1 MTSSPLSLV
10 GLMLTL
16 AGLVGSFFYIQL
28 SNWLRDLLALRQKV
42 ELNKAVGDENQKKA
56 IVECRVEY
64 RKLAT
69 WHTYA
74 VNASVI
80 AFVTYVL
87 VNGLSMIRFAGQDP
101 MQPFIWW
108 ALVVFLI
115 LFLALSLGPLMLL
128 GHQNAQATKTLLDE
142 LWPKKKA

>member
-1 MTSSPLSLV
+1 MSNPLSTV

-28 SNWLRDLLALRQKV
+28 SNWLRDILALLQKV
-42 ELNKAVGDENQKKA
+42 ELNKRAGDENQKKA
-56 IVECRVEY
+56 IVESRIEY

-80 AFVTYVL
+80 AFVTFVL
-87 VNGLSMIRFAGQDP
+87 VLGLCMIRYAATDP
-101 MQPFIWW
+101 MQPYVLAAF
-108 ALVVFLI
+108 VVFLI
-115 LFLALSLGPLMLL
+115 LFLVLSLGLMFL
-128 GHQNAQATKTLLDE
+128 GYSNAQAIKTHLDKIAAE
-142 LWPKKKA
+142 AKKP